1 MAEKV
6 EDEKEKELLEF
17 LPLLEL
23 LRGVAGPS
31 DRDEDDKVLSFS
43 TPWFSTSIP
52 FEVKFANL
60 LANPLAWWH
69 GLESIL

>member
-31 DRDEDDKVLSFS
+31 DRDEDDRV
-43 TPWFSTSIP
+43 PC
-52 FEVKFANL
+52 L
-60 LANPLAWWH
+60 LALLHSTTHLKLNLSNQSNVKSSRAK
-69 GLESIL
+69 

>member
-31 DRDEDDKVLSFS
+31 DRDEDDRVPS
-43 TPWFSTSIP
+43 
-52 FEVKFANL
+52 
-60 LANPLAWWH
+60 
-69 GLESIL
+69 

>member
-31 DRDEDDKVLSFS
+31 DRDEDDRVPCLLALLH
-43 TPWFSTSIP
+43 STSTHLKLNLSNQSN
-52 FEVKFANL
+52 VKSSGAK
-60 LANPLAWWH
+60 
-69 GLESIL
+69 